1 MTLLATTMPSPS
13 PLHNCHP
20 SWRLSEILTDSC
32 TDMMGH
38 TVNVVLAA
46 LAWSQYTQYRIV
58 SIIAWLIS
66 ITGA

>member
-1 MTLLATTMPSPS
+1 
-13 PLHNCHP
+13 
-20 SWRLSEILTDSC
+20 
-32 TDMMGH
+32 MGH